1 MSNEQPK
8 EKKQMAIRLRKFNRI
23 CPITGYNEETI
34 KVGAPVI
41 VQTDRGLDYGELI
54 SYHHGLPKSISHDV
68 KLKKVIRY
76 ATAEDVAMAKRLP
89 VLEEEALAVFN
100 QKVAE
105 HEIRLKPVNLEY
117 TFDQGRLMIYYK
129 IDEGKKAPNVRDL
142 AKELSSLLK
151 TRAELKQ
158 VSPRDEARLL
168 GGLGPCGRPLCC
180 SVWLEKPKH
189 VTVKMVKEQ
198 GLSISPTK
206 TAGVCG
212 RLLCCLEYEHEKKGK
227 EATNA

>member
-1 MSNEQPK
+1 MNETKP
-8 EKKQMAIRLRKFNRI
+8 EKKQMAIRLRRFNRV

-34 KVGAPVI
+34 KVGAPVV
-41 VQTDRGLDYGELI
+41 VQTDRGLEYGELI
-54 SYHHGLPKSISHDV
+54 AYHHGLPRGLSRDV

-76 ATAEDVAMAKRLP
+76 ATAEDVEKAGQLP
-89 VLEEEALAVFN
+89 GLEKEALDIVN

-105 HEIRLKPVNLEY
+105 HELNLKVFNLEY
-117 TFDQGRLMIYYK
+117 VFDQSRVIVYYK
-129 IDEGKKAPNVRDL
+129 LFEGKRAPNVRDL
-142 AKELSSLLK
+142 AKELSTILK
-151 TRAELKQ
+151 SRVELKQ
-158 VSPRDEARLL
+158 VSPRDEARIL

-198 GLSISPTK
+198 GLALSPTK

-212 RLLCCLEYEHEKKGK
+212 RLLCCLEYEHVKK
-227 EATNA
+227 